1 MSAEIRT
8 LKDGETTVYPRTLAS
23 AVYNDDG
30 TTIDTTIQ
38 NAINDTTQLAGN
50 IDTILE
56 DILTGDE
63 EDTAD
68 FYIFLGG
75 STTKAAI
82 NNMII
87 IKSNYN
93 AATGSIIGEPYKINF
108 LKSPYIH
115 NNISYN
121 VIIQT
126 FSNTYLIY
134 DITVNNTSVK
144 NTEICYDP
152 INNSISNLATR
163 GPVLLKLNP
172 NDIVKIRLQYD

>member
-8 LKDGETTVYPRTLAS
+8 LKDGKTTVYPRTLAS

-38 NAINDTTQLAGN
+38 NAIKDTTQLAGN

-68 FYIFLGG
+68 FYIHLGG
-75 STTKAAI
+75 SNTTKTVI
-82 NNMII
+82 NNMTII
-87 IKSNYN
+87 ESNYN
-93 AATGSIIGEPYKINF
+93 AATGIIGEPYKINF
-108 LKSPYIH
+108 LKSPCIY

-121 VIIQT
+121 VIIQV

-134 DITVNNTSVK
+134 DIIVNNTSVK

-152 INNSISNLATR
+152 IKNMI
-163 GPVLLKLNP
+163 
-172 NDIVKIRLQYD
+172 

>member
-1 MSAEIRT
+1 MGAEIRT
-8 LKDGETTVYPRTLAS
+8 LKDDETTVYPRTLAS

-87 IKSNYN
+87 IESNYN
-93 AATGSIIGEPYKINF
+93 AATGIIGEPYKINF

-121 VIIQT
+121 VIIQI

-134 DITVNNTSVK
+134 DIIVNNTSVK

>member
-38 NAINDTTQLAGN
+38 NAIEDTTQLAGDIN
-50 IDTILE
+50 TILE

-68 FYIFLGG
+68 FYISL
-75 STTKAAI
+75 SSSPEI
-82 NNMII
+82 LVNDLII
-87 IKSNYN
+87 TKSNYT
-93 AATGSIIGEPYKINF
+93 AVTGIIGEPYKINLF
-108 LKSPYIH
+108 KTPYIH

-121 VIIQT
+121 AGIYLLNRNHTIVNISINNISSFGT
-126 FSNTYLIY
+126 EMCYNPIDNNNTYGF
-134 DITVNNTSVK
+134 DH
-144 NTEICYDP
+144 P
-152 INNSISNLATR
+152 I
-163 GPVLLKLNP
+163 LLKLNP
-172 NDIVKIRLQYD
+172 NDVVKIIVQYS